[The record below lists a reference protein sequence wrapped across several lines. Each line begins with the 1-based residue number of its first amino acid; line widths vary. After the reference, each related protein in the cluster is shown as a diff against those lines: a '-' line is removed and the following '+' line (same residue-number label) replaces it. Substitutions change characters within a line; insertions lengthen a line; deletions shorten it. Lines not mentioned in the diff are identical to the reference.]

1 METGIAQKSSN
12 MNQIPE
18 LTTKET
24 QRLRLNYPSIEH
36 LEAGHAASWLQERH
50 DQLIVK
56 AQKSRAEMNL
66 SKLVTLAGTV
76 VGVVCYA
83 TSPLATIGA
92 IVSAVGYVWS
102 IGLDLNDSH
111 RFAPI
116 PFVRDNILE
125 FISAMGDAEAR
136 EDWLIQRNEIADLMF
151 HLNLLE
157 RYEFAMLRESHSV
170 LSEYLD
176 QVEPGKRFY
185 AYRWLSDRF
194 VDYKGAIPD
203 KSSLN
208 KHLETVNPD
217 PRINYQAVTAI
228 QERQTPRIFELPQ
241 PRTVSLIGGGG
252 EQETGN
258 KEQLSSPPMIVEGMG
273 GVVNSPAPIPQTP
286 QAKPQSKFPDLQT
299 ILKLSLLMRAQFIT
313 RTLVNS
319 GFKIDEVM
327 SSQVIAIAGSQR
339 GGKGT
344 LAAILVV
351 LSKAFDQNL
360 TIEYF
365 TAGVDVYPFACNLHS
380 GLSYPGKTSEQAD
393 RQVAL
398 DLLQFLKKLESA
410 EPYSHKNLLLIIDEA
425 MRLLSLL
432 ESEDRAWAIAFLLS
446 RFAKTGATLI
456 IVLHATNLSSV
467 AGKDTAGLAATFK
480 EGVEF
485 IGCNA
490 VAVDAGGL
498 RKINVASGSY
508 FKADPRNFGKS
519 LKGGELGSIPEWLKT
534 EKHPGNGHP
543 DPARTLLKFF
553 PELAQ
558 DHTPKDALLPEERGE
573 LNRAIQSI
581 EQKFTIFNISLDDA
595 QKSIANLQKEGYDQN
610 QIISMLWQVQPD
622 SEEWVEAQKQYE
634 FIVKSC
640 F

>member
-1 METGIAQKSSN
+1 MQV
-12 MNQIPE
+12 PE

-24 QRLRLNYPSIEH
+24 QRLRLDYPSIEH

-50 DQLIVK
+50 DQLMVK
-56 AQKSRAEMNL
+56 AQRSRSEMNL
-66 SKLVTLAGTV
+66 SKLVTLTGTV

-125 FISAMGDAEAR
+125 FFTAMGDAEAR

-157 RYEFAMLRESHSV
+157 RYEFAMLREFHSI
-170 LSEYLD
+170 LSEYLE

-185 AYRWLSDRF
+185 AYRWLSDRYI
-194 VDYKGAIPD
+194 DHKGAIPD

-208 KHLETVNPD
+208 KHLETVNFD
-217 PRINYQAVTAI
+217 PRINYESVAAI
-228 QERQTPRIFELPQ
+228 QERQSPRVFELPQ
-241 PRTVSLIGGGG
+241 PRTVALP
-252 EQETGN
+252 EP
-258 KEQLSSPPMIVEGMG
+258 KIVD
-273 GVVNSPAPIPQTP
+273 TP
-286 QAKPQSKFPDLQT
+286 QPSATAPQPTTPTPQPAKIQSGIPDLQA
-299 ILKLSLLMRAQFIT
+299 ILKLPLLARAQFIT

-344 LAAILVV
+344 LAAILAT
-351 LSKAFDQNL
+351 LSKAFDTNL

-380 GLSYPGKTSEQAD
+380 GLSYPGKTSDAAD
-393 RQVAL
+393 KQIAA
-398 DLLQFLKKLESA
+398 DLLRFLKVLESS
-410 EPYSHKNLLLIIDEA
+410 EPYSHKNLLLVIDEA
-425 MRLLSLL
+425 MRLLSLM
-432 ESEDRAWAIAFLLS
+432 EDGDRTWALQFLLS

-456 IVLHATNLSSV
+456 ILLHATNLSSV
-467 AGKDTAGLAATFK
+467 AGKDTAGLAATFQ

-485 IGCNA
+485 IGCSA
-490 VAVDAGGL
+490 KSVDAGGL
-498 RKINVASGSY
+498 RKINVASGAY
-508 FKADPRNFGKS
+508 FKANPKNFGS
-519 LKGGELGSIPEWLKT
+519 AVAGGELGSIPEWLKT

-543 DPARTLLKFF
+543 DPARTLLQFF
-553 PELAQ
+553 PELVQ
-558 DHTPKDALLPEERGE
+558 NHYSSDDIPSETVLSPEERME
-573 LNRAIQSI
+573 LNQAIQSI
-581 EQKFTIFNISLDDA
+581 QPQKFTIFNVSPADA
-595 QKSIANLQKEGYDQN
+595 LNLIKDFQNRGYEQT
-610 QIISMLWQVQPD
+610 QIISMLWQVQPSTPD
-622 SEEWVEAQKQYE
+622 WVRATEEYE
-634 FIVKSC
+634 QLLETES
-640 F
+640 